1 MAGALIGWAWRVCVE
16 KELSTGA
23 RLTLLAA
30 QEHSNIGKH
39 GDYRL
44 YPSQARMA
52 KMVGCSEV
60 TLRKYLKELVDNEL
74 LVVAH
79 QYDADGRQKPNL
91 YWLQAPKLLPEEGE
105 RILPPEVKILRG
117 EGKESYDKSLNKNPL
132 KNNIRSKQFD
142 AWYSSYPKKQSKKAA
157 LKAFM
162 NLKPDA
168 LTACLADDLTA
179 RYKNT
184 ERKFIPLPST
194 YLNGERWDDEIDD
207 AQCARTDKAVYL

>member
-1 MAGALIGWAWRVCVE
+1 MAGALIGWAWRVSVE

-23 RLTLLAA
+23 RLTLMAA

-39 GDYRL
+39 GDYRF

-52 KMVGCSEV
+52 KMVGCSDV

-79 QYDADGRQKPNL
+79 QYDSDGRQKPNL

-105 RILPPEVKILRG
+105 RILPPVVKDLPG

-207 AQCARTDKAVYL
+207 VQCARTDKAVYL